1 MKSVIIFKIAA
12 AVILSLTAIFWFFK
26 GISDLF
32 GGIQGGFTNLFIAV
46 VLILLIMFDWK
57 WPLLGGLTTA
67 LLAVALAVYFNF
79 SLPDIYSAYI
89 PLLLICAPM
98 VISGLL
104 FIEADWAKKKR
115 D

>member
-1 MKSVIIFKIAA
+1 MKRVMTFKIAA
-12 AVILSLTAIFWFFK
+12 AVILGLTAIFWLFK
-26 GISDLF
+26 GIIDLF
-32 GGIQGGFTNLFIAV
+32 GRVQGGINNLFIAAA
-46 VLILLIMFDWK
+46 LILLILFDWK
-57 WPLLGGLTTA
+57 RPLLGGLITA

-98 VISGLL
+98 VIGGLL
-104 FIEADWAKKKR
+104 YIEADWAKKKR

>member
-1 MKSVIIFKIAA
+1 MKRVIIFKIAA
-12 AVILSLTAIFWFFK
+12 AVILGLTAIFWLFK
-26 GISDLF
+26 GISDLI
-32 GGIQGGFTNLFIAV
+32 GGVQGGLNNLFIAV
-46 VLILLIMFDWK
+46 VLILLVLFDWK
-57 WPLLGGLTTA
+57 WPLLGGIITA
-67 LLAVALAVYFNF
+67 LLAVILAVYFNF

-98 VISGLL
+98 AISGLI